1 MGGRST
7 TWSAWV
13 GIYQYESQ
21 IIILWGVD
29 LPTDLLQLSR
39 VGIYQY
45 ESQIAI
51 FRGGL
56 DLPPGLPEL
65 SE

>member
-1 MGGRST
+1 MGVDPPLDLPELSEKEFHIAILGGRAA
-7 TWSAWV
+7 TWSTQA
-13 GIYQYESQ
+13 
-21 IIILWGVD
+21 L
-29 LPTDLLQLSR
+29 R

-51 FRGGL
+51 FWWWV
-56 DLPPGLPEL
+56 DLPLDLPEL